1 MTLTR
6 LIGVEPYVTVDA
18 GLGDA
23 NSAAEEVEYLN
34 GPATSEW
41 GAKRAANGHP
51 EPYRV
56 RLWHIGN
63 EPSGWWQIGR
73 TTLDYFMLKH
83 HRFAAAMRAVDPS
96 ITPLVSGA
104 LPAPL
109 PPREAKTIGQPSCR
123 DKVGQ
128 D

>member
-34 GPATSEW
+34 GTATSEW

-51 EPYRV
+51 EPYRL
-56 RLWHIGN
+56 RLWKLGN
-63 EPSGWWQIGR
+63 EPYGR
-73 TTLDYFMLKH
+73 GQNGRPTLEYLLLKH
-83 HRFAAAMRAVDPS
+83 NRFAAAHNGRE
-96 ITPLVSGA
+96 SG
-104 LPAPL
+104 
-109 PPREAKTIGQPSCR
+109 RERGCQE
-123 DKVGQ
+123 V
-128 D
+128 

>member
-56 RLWHIGN
+56 RLWNIGN
-63 EPSGWWQIGR
+63 EPYGWWQIGR
-73 TTLDYFMLKH
+73 TTLDYFMLTH
-83 HRFAAAMRAVDPS
+83 NSFRSEERRVGRECVSTCRSRWSRFH
-96 ITPLVSGA
+96 
-104 LPAPL
+104 
-109 PPREAKTIGQPSCR
+109 
-123 DKVGQ
+123 
-128 D
+128 